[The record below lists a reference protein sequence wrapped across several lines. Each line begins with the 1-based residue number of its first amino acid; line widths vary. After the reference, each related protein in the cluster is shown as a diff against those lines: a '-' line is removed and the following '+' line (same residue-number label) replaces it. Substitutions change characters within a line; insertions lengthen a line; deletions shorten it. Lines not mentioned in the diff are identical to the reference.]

1 MSVPTVIDAAIIY
14 VVTGSGQTPTRTVV
28 CGIENVTI
36 NETSNQRD
44 RFLRDCAKPG
54 ASPGRAVV
62 VQSRQVD
69 ITGSGVTNAD
79 DIAAR
84 RALIGVHKNYS
95 IDLIRR
101 DGTDAGDL
109 LGNFSGVGVM
119 TASNLNL
126 SSDNDG
132 GAEVTIAGEGI
143 WTYTP
148 DSTPGAS
155 A

>member
-1 MSVPTVIDAAIIY
+1 MSVPTVVDAAIIY
-14 VVTGSGQTPTRTVV
+14 RVTGSNPVTRTVI

-36 NETSNQRD
+36 NETVNTRD
-44 RFLRDCAKPG
+44 RTLRDCAKPG
-54 ASPGRAVV
+54 AVPGRSVIV
-62 VQSRQVD
+62 NNHQVD
-69 ITGSGVTNAD
+69 VTGSGVSNAD

-84 RALIGVHKNYS
+84 RALLGIHANYS

-109 LGNFSGVGVM
+109 LGTYAGQGVM

-126 SSDNDG
+126 SSENDG
-132 GAEVTIAGEGI
+132 GAEITIAGEGT